1 MNGSEM
7 TTHTTSLNSITQ
19 SLKAY
24 KELLGN
30 PNMHLS
36 HKKLIEIIKV
46 LLKRVEELNA
56 QTETR

>member
-1 MNGSEM
+1 M

-30 PNMHLS
+30 PNIHLS